1 MTAGEEKKLLR
12 DLHSIAESL
21 KAIAK
26 VASGY
31 QIIDISCE
39 EEGGD
44 EKDEDDEW
52 V

>member
-21 KAIAK
+21 KEIAK

-31 QIIDISCE
+31 QIIDISHD
-39 EEGGD
+39 EEGGE
-44 EKDEDDEW
+44 EKDEDDGW
-52 V
+52 I